1 MDLLDVIVTILECI
15 AIGFGMELGAVV
27 AKVFSVRVLNGASP
41 VTVHDVEDDGDDEDE
56 EEEKGKRR
64 RRRAARGQG
73 GPSTPAAV
81 RVM

>member
-15 AIGFGMELGAVV
+15 AIGFGMEVGAVV
-27 AKVFSVRVLNGASP
+27 AKVFSVRLLNSASP
-41 VTVHDVEDDGDDEDE
+41 VTVHDSEDEDEGEDE
-56 EEEKGKRR
+56 EEEKSKRR
-64 RRRAARGQG
+64 RQRRARGQG

>member
-15 AIGFGMELGAVV
+15 AIGFGMEVGAVV
-27 AKVFSVRVLNGASP
+27 AKVFSVRLLNGASP
-41 VTVHDVEDDGDDEDE
+41 VTVHDSEDEGEDE
-56 EEEKGKRR
+56 EEEKSKRR
-64 RRRAARGQG
+64 RQRRARGQG